1 MFCCCCCCCKT
12 YSPKCINITLLIFH
26 ILTTIFS
33 FVALVSISW
42 DGFAISLLLI
52 IFIFVISVLLTIFSI
67 LIIAWA
73 NKGLIKGVHKEHGY
87 KLAISGIVLS
97 IIADV
102 LCYITE
108 YTLAM
113 DIAKKV
119 LCLFGSDE
127 KNDSNSN
134 SSSKPCNN
142 KGVNI
147 TLMDYYMECVYL
159 GLTAVF
165 MSICASLWQNSKN
178 YIGNISNGVQMEG
191 DDAVYPNGYNINQ
204 PQLVYVVG
212 TQNGIQEANPDQNEI
227 KNLANQPNSN
237 TQQ

>member
-73 NKGLIKGVHKEHGY
+73 NKGLIKDVHKGHGY

-97 IIADV
+97 IITVV
-102 LCYITE
+102 LC
-108 YTLAM
+108 
-113 DIAKKV
+113 
-119 LCLFGSDE
+119 
-127 KNDSNSN
+127 
-134 SSSKPCNN
+134 
-142 KGVNI
+142 
-147 TLMDYYMECVYL
+147 
-159 GLTAVF
+159 
-165 MSICASLWQNSKN
+165 
-178 YIGNISNGVQMEG
+178 
-191 DDAVYPNGYNINQ
+191 
-204 PQLVYVVG
+204 
-212 TQNGIQEANPDQNEI
+212 
-227 KNLANQPNSN
+227 
-237 TQQ
+237 